1 MLNYQRVSWY
11 IPTNI
16 ALKHGPYESTH
27 AETLRMGDA
36 REHLELFDGTHLVQ
50 RWQLGSVSICGPYYL
65 LYDLY
70 NSMYIYINY
79 IYICIHIS
87 NIHIKYI
94 YIYYWRTLTSPV
106 IMGWFSP
113 VQVFW
118 NNLCF
123 ASETSILIT
132 KAGGEVDTFGVE
144 SNPAQRKLWW
154 IARNMTYEYIWFSYD
169 VLWESLNSKLSKPSP
184 KVITIFYGIP
194 TIPTFSSTVVMA
206 VSARW
211 GLCRESSQRHVGL
224 QQRELMSWMD
234 PPSANLP

>member
-94 YIYYWRTLTSPV
+94 YILLKD
-106 IMGWFSP
+106 I
-113 VQVFW
+113 
-118 NNLCF
+118 
-123 ASETSILIT
+123 
-132 KAGGEVDTFGVE
+132 D
-144 SNPAQRKLWW
+144 
-154 IARNMTYEYIWFSYD
+154 
-169 VLWESLNSKLSKPSP
+169 KPSDNGL
-184 KVITIFYGIP
+184 IF
-194 TIPTFSSTVVMA
+194 
-206 VSARW
+206 
-211 GLCRESSQRHVGL
+211 
-224 QQRELMSWMD
+224 
-234 PPSANLP
+234 PSAGLLEQPVLRV